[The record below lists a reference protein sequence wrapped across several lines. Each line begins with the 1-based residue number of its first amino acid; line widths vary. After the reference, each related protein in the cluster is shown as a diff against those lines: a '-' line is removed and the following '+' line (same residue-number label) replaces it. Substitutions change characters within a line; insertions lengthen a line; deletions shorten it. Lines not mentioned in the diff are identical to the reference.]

1 MTTFLP
7 TDYNL
12 PNGTWWSYF
21 KATEDKQK
29 IRVMSSAITWRVDRD
44 KTGERPKPIRTIE
57 KQPKLWEN
65 EPKHFRACVVY
76 NYNTKSLQ
84 VWEITQKS
92 IMTQL
97 DTYIKWDRWNP
108 QDYDIV
114 IWKTG
119 QNMDTKY
126 FLSATPDGKKD
137 LPVEIT
143 DLRVNSKIYLEALFV
158 NEDPF
163 TYNPWTE
170 GIKF

>member
-21 KATEDKQK
+21 KAIEDKQK
-29 IRVMSSAITWRVDRD
+29 IRILSSAITWRVDRD
-44 KTGERPKPIRTIE
+44 KTGERPRPIRTIE
-57 KQPKLWEN
+57 KQKKIWEN
-65 EPKHFRACVVY
+65 EPKHFWACVVY
-76 NYNTKSLQ
+76 NYTTGTIQ
-84 VWEITQKS
+84 IWEITQKS
-92 IMTQL
+92 IQSQL
-97 DTYIKWDRWNP
+97 KALIDGERWNP

-119 QNMDTKY
+119 QNMETKY
-126 FLSATPDGKKD
+126 FISTTPDWKKD

-143 DLRVNSKIYLEALFV
+143 DLRANSRIYLEALFV

-163 TYNPWTE
+163 TYDPWTE
-170 GIKF
+170 DIKF